1 MAFPISIRRWQ
12 PCLSFNCRRG
22 RPRPRL
28 SDHLPSRGGRPGAWL
43 KEQALRYASWLLRA
57 FSALLLKVSVRLAVW
72 GVVSWHNAGRLVR
85 CSSWLNHV
93 AMRLL
98 RSGRG

>member
-1 MAFPISIRRWQ
+1 MAFPISIRRWP
-12 PCLSFNCRRG
+12 PCISVNRRRG
-22 RPRPRL
+22 RSNPRL
-28 SDHLPSRGGRPGAWL
+28 SGHPPSWRGRPGAWL

-57 FSALLLKVSVRLAVW
+57 FSALLLKVSVRLAIW

-85 CSSWLNHV
+85 RSSWLDQA